1 VSRSADDEDS
11 DTDPGWGQA
20 RTQLFSMIME
30 GRSFSG
36 RERNCLFLNTR
47 ADRFATISALS
58 GFDFPDDARGL
69 AVVDWDRDG
78 DQDIWLSN
86 RNAPRLRLL
95 RNDATNSHRFIALRL
110 QGNGSTT
117 SRDSVGA
124 RVVVQTSGQKDA
136 EQPNRFIQTLQ
147 AGEGFL
153 SQSSKWL
160 HFGLADSEKIEQV
173 TVQWPGGQ
181 PQVYLDLDLDSRYRL
196 VQGGP
201 AVKVDLDTIQ
211 LPAPTPVVLPEPT
224 RVARI
229 VLETRVLMPTIR
241 YQDGKSSAAKVV
253 DFQNGD
259 FQDGDF
265 QDGDFEDGDFEDG
278 QPTFVNLW
286 ASWCA
291 PCVKE
296 LAQLTKNRS
305 QLEQAG
311 LRVLALSVDQLGE
324 NPADVR
330 DVESLV
336 NKLSLPFEWGY
347 LDARQMQF
355 LQDVRDQFFFLRK
368 PLPLPSSFL
377 VDGEG
382 RLAAIYQGPVSV
394 EQVLKDATGPVTAA
408 GLDRRRLA
416 ELAAC
421 LPGRTID
428 AQRAQAVA
436 AATALQRRYVVADWL
451 KDSRQ
456 WADAVRH
463 FESLA
468 SHKPAWALIRRQLAH
483 LYLKLNQIDRAEG
496 AIVKALELDPKSA
509 RASNTFGLI
518 RSRQGNVKQAE
529 SAFRHA
535 IALDEEFAGAH
546 NNLGIALAM
555 QGQVD
560 EAGEHFLRAIQLDEE
575 FAKAHANLANVYA
588 ASGDANRAV
597 RHYQLA
603 IRLDPQDIEP
613 YNNLGTMY
621 GRLGQIEKAVQY
633 YQHVLKLDPNH
644 AGARS
649 NLERANQLL
658 KSRPQQP

>member
-1 VSRSADDEDS
+1 
-11 DTDPGWGQA
+11 
-20 RTQLFSMIME
+20 ME

-58 GFDFPDDARGL
+58 GIDFPDDARGL

-78 DQDIWLSN
+78 DQDVWLSN
-86 RNAPRLRLL
+86 RNAPRLRLM
-95 RNDATNSHRFIALRL
+95 RNDATTSHRFIALRL
-110 QGNGSTT
+110 QGNGNTT

-136 EQPNRFIQTLQ
+136 GQPNSFVQTLQ

-173 TVQWPGGQ
+173 IVQWPGGQ

-201 AVKVDLDTIQ
+201 AVKVDPATIQ

-229 VLETRVLMPTIR
+229 VMETRVPMPTIR
-241 YQDGKSSAAKVV
+241 FQDGKSSAAKATKV
-253 DFQNGD
+253 FG
-259 FQDGDF
+259 
-265 QDGDFEDGDFEDG
+265 FEDG
-278 QPTFVNLW
+278 QPTYLNLW

-291 PCVKE
+291 PCVTE
-296 LAQLTKNRS
+296 LAQLTENRS

-324 NPADVR
+324 NPTDVHQ
-330 DVESLV
+330 VESLV
-336 NKLSLPFEWGY
+336 NKLALPFVWGY
-347 LDARQMQF
+347 LDVRQMQF
-355 LQDVRDQFFFLRK
+355 LQDLRDQFFFLRK

-382 RLAAIYQGPVSV
+382 RLAVIYHGPVSV
-394 EQVLKDATGPVTAA
+394 KQVLKDATGQVTAA
-408 GLDRRRLA
+408 GLGRRQMS

-421 LPGRTID
+421 LPGRTLD
-428 AQRAQAVA
+428 AERAQAVA
-436 AATALQRRYVVADWL
+436 ETTALQRRYLVADWL
-451 KDSRQ
+451 QDSRQ
-456 WADAVRH
+456 WTDAVRH
-463 FESLA
+463 FELLA
-468 SHKPAWALIRRQLAH
+468 SHKPDWALIRRHLAN
-483 LYLKLNQIDRAEG
+483 LYLELNQIDRAEG
-496 AIVKALELDPKSA
+496 AIVKAIQLDPKIA
-509 RASNTFGLI
+509 RARNTFGLI

-529 SAFRHA
+529 SEFRNA
-535 IALDEEFAGAH
+535 IALDEEFAGPH

-555 QGQVD
+555 QGQVN
-560 EAGEHFLRAIQLDEE
+560 EAGKHFLRAIQLDEE

-588 ASGDANRAV
+588 ASGDAKRAV

-621 GRLGQIEKAVQY
+621 GRLGQIEKAIQC
-633 YQHVLKLDPNH
+633 YQHVLKLVPNH

-658 KSRPQQP
+658 NSRPQQP